1 MEIKT
6 CEQYVLSQLDTLTR
20 VHEQLTGRFIV
31 LSKSVN
37 EIFRLINPHFNG
49 DKVEFYSVDGD
60 KYLELLNKI
69 NGAIKNTLDT
79 NHEETPPIEKEPIE
93 E

>member
-6 CEQYVLSQLDTLTR
+6 CEQYVLAQLDTLTR

-31 LSKSVN
+31 LSKAIN
-37 EIFRLINPHFNG
+37 EIFKLINPHFNG
-49 DKVEFYSVDGD
+49 NNVEFDSVDGD

-69 NGAIKNTLDT
+69 NGAISNTLET
-79 NHEETPPIEKEPIE
+79 KQEETPPIEEEPIE